1 MGSDD
6 GEEDGRV
13 GEGKTA
19 VGGVMYVA
27 TRTQPIGRTRLT
39 WTGTQLRA
47 PHCISADLTVK
58 LCIEWHYYSPE
69 TASTAKYNC
78 N

>member
-19 VGGVMYVA
+19 VGGVTWPLA
-27 TRTQPIGRTRLT
+27 TQPIGRRTRLT
-39 WTGTQLRA
+39 GTGTQLRA
-47 PHCISADLTVK
+47 PRFPPI
-58 LCIEWHYYSPE
+58 PE
-69 TASTAKYNC
+69 NFP
-78 N
+78 

>member
-47 PHCISADLTVK
+47 PQ
-58 LCIEWHYYSPE
+58 WHGV
-69 TASTAKYNC
+69 ASGRTERIDRFHGQF
-78 N
+78 

>member
-19 VGGVMYVA
+19 VGGVTWPLA
-27 TRTQPIGRTRLT
+27 TQPIGRRTRLT
-39 WTGTQLRA
+39 GTGTQLRA
-47 PHCISADLTVK
+47 PLSGQRGAERGGGRGRMT
-58 LCIEWHYYSPE
+58 SGM
-69 TASTAKYNC
+69 T
-78 N
+78 